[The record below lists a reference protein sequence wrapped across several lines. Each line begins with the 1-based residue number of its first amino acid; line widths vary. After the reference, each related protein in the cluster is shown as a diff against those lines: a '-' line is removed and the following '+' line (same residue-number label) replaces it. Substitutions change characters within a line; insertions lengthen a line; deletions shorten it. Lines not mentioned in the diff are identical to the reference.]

1 METKLDDTYPTSQ
14 HHIEDYSMA
23 YRADKNR
30 NGGGVVIYAREH
42 FLSNVLRKHSC
53 SNNIE
58 GIFLEINFRKSKW
71 LLCSTYHPPS
81 QSNQYYFDNIDKA
94 LDVYCQYEKVVLV
107 GDFNAQIGEKYFLD
121 FYFNMNL

>member
-14 HHIEDYSMA
+14 YHIVSYSMA

-30 NGGGVVIYAREH
+30 NGGGVVIYVREDI
-42 FLSNVLRKHSC
+42 LSNVLRKHSC
-53 SNNIE
+53 SNNKE
-58 GIFLEINFRKSKW
+58 GIFLEINFRKSTW

-81 QSNQYYFDNIDKA
+81 QSNQCYFDNIDKA

-107 GDFNAQIGEKYFLD
+107 GDFNAQIGEKCFLD